1 MFIKKGVSMTLKEC
15 YIALSGNF
23 DEALSR
29 LMNERLMEKFLQ
41 KFLLD
46 PSFSEIK
53 DAFEIKDGEKAFRGA
68 HTLKGVSANLAFTK
82 LSTSSSLLTEALRNT
97 NGVIPEEANELYKSV
112 EEDYNLAI
120 NTISSYF
127 A

>member
-1 MFIKKGVSMTLKEC
+1 MTLKEC
-15 YIALSGNF
+15 YTALCGNY

-29 LMNERLMEKFLQ
+29 LMNERLMERFLQ
-41 KFLLD
+41 KFLSD
-46 PSFSEIK
+46 PSFNEIK

-82 LSTSSSLLTEALRNT
+82 LSASSSLLTETLRNT
-97 NGVIPEEANELYKSV
+97 NGAIPEEAYPLYQEV
-112 EEDYNLAI
+112 EKDYKLVI
-120 NTISSYF
+120 DTISSYY

>member
-1 MFIKKGVSMTLKEC
+1 MTLKEC
-15 YIALSGNF
+15 YTALCGNY

-29 LMNERLMEKFLQ
+29 LMNERLMERFLEKFLS
-41 KFLLD
+41 D
-46 PSFSEIK
+46 PSFNEIK
-53 DAFEIKDGEKAFRGA
+53 DAFESKDGEKAFRGA

-82 LSTSSSLLTEALRNT
+82 LSTSSSLLTESLRNT
-97 NGVIPEEANELYKSV
+97 NGVIPDEAYGLYKSV
-112 EEDYNLAI
+112 EEDYNLII

>member
-1 MFIKKGVSMTLKEC
+1 MFIKKGVSMTQKEC

>member
-1 MFIKKGVSMTLKEC
+1 MTLKEC
-15 YIALSGNF
+15 YTALCGNY

-29 LMNERLMEKFLQ
+29 LMNERLMERFLQ
-41 KFLLD
+41 KFLSD
-46 PSFSEIK
+46 PSFNEIK
-53 DAFEIKDGEKAFRGA
+53 DAIENKDGDKAFRGA

-82 LSTSSSLLTEALRNT
+82 LSTSSSLLTESLRNT
-97 NGVIPEEANELYKSV
+97 NGVIPDEAYGLYKSV
-112 EEDYNLAI
+112 EEDYNLVI

>member
-1 MFIKKGVSMTLKEC
+1 MTLKEC
-15 YIALSGNF
+15 YATLCGNY

-29 LMNERLMEKFLQ
+29 LMNERLMERFIQ
-41 KFLLD
+41 KFLSD
-46 PSFSEIK
+46 PSFKEIK
-53 DAFEIKDGEKAFRGA
+53 DAFDNKDGEKAFRGA

-97 NGVIPEEANELYKSV
+97 HGVIPEEANELYKSV

-120 NTISSYF
+120 NTIASYF

>member
-1 MFIKKGVSMTLKEC
+1 MTLKEC
-15 YIALSGNF
+15 YTALCGNY

-29 LMNERLMEKFLQ
+29 LMNERLMERFLQ
-41 KFLLD
+41 KFLSD
-46 PSFSEIK
+46 PSFNEIK
-53 DAFEIKDGEKAFRGA
+53 DAFESKDGEKAFIGA

>member
-1 MFIKKGVSMTLKEC
+1 MTLKEC

-68 HTLKGVSANLAFTK
+68 HTLKGVSANLAFTI

>member
-1 MFIKKGVSMTLKEC
+1 MTLKEC

-46 PSFSEIK
+46 LSFSEIK